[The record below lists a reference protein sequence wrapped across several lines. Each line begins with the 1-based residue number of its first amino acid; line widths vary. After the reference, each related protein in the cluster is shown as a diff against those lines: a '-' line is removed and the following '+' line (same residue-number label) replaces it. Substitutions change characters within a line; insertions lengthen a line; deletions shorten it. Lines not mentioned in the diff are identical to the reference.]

1 MKIKLL
7 FLLLII
13 SINSLTAQDAIEKR
27 VLSLEDCINIALEK
41 NFDIK
46 LSSSQKKLADAD
58 AKVAGGAYLPSANMS
73 MSYNRH
79 LNAQDGGP
87 ISYNIGGQVVTTP
100 GSKAV
105 PNSFSLNAFTNFT
118 IFDGFN
124 RENNYE
130 RSHKNQE
137 YTDKALLNT
146 IEKTK
151 FDIYKQFV
159 NITRNAQIVKIRQE
173 NMTQGQADLDRLRAL
188 LDAGTIP
195 INNVYAQEAELG
207 NREFDLVRSENDFNN
222 SKAILLSLMGIKPD
236 LDYDFKLNSIPENL
250 TDNEIKEFKLK
261 IGSFGSALDKAIQT
275 RYDIQSSNSS
285 VEMAKLGVSM
295 SQAAYLPSLNAS
307 GGWNWNNTE
316 LTAFDIGRSYFGLSL
331 SVPLFDQYRTSYQ
344 VESSNFQLQQATIN
358 RNQLEQSIRTSLKS
372 GFLNLEAAI
381 KQLEITKKSI
391 VSAEKN
397 YESSKER
404 FNVGTSNITDFT
416 LANTNFVTAK
426 INRISAVYNFLSV
439 KRELEFNIGN
449 Y

>member
-7 FLLLII
+7 LLLLFI
-13 SINSLTAQDAIEKR
+13 SINSLSAQDAIEKR
-27 VLSLEDCINIALEK
+27 VLTLEDCINIALEK

-46 LSSSQKKLADAD
+46 LSNSQKKLADAD
-58 AKVAGGAYLPSANMS
+58 AKVAFGAYLPSANLS

-79 LNAQDGGP
+79 INAQDNGP
-87 ISYNIGGQVVTTP
+87 ISYNIGGQVITTP
-100 GSKAV
+100 GVKAV
-105 PNSFSLNAFTNFT
+105 PNSYSLNAYTNYT

-124 RENNYE
+124 RENNYN

-151 FDIYKQFV
+151 FDIYKLFV
-159 NITRNAQIVKIRQE
+159 NITRNSQIVKIRKE
-173 NMTQGQADLDRLRAL
+173 NLNQGQADLDRLKAL
-188 LDAGTIP
+188 LEAGNIP
-195 INNVYAQEAELG
+195 INNIYAQEAELG
-207 NREFDLVRSENDFNN
+207 NREFDLVKSENDFNI
-222 SKAILLSLMGIKPD
+222 SKASLLSLMGIKPD
-236 LDYDFKLNSIPENL
+236 LDYDFKLNSIPDNL
-250 TDNEIKEFKLK
+250 TDDEVRDFKLT
-261 IGSFGSALDKAIQT
+261 IGGFTSALEKAIQT

-316 LTAFDIGRSYFGLSL
+316 LSAFDIGRSYFGLSL
-331 SVPLFDQYRTSYQ
+331 SVPIFDQYRTSYQ

-358 RNQLEQSIRTSLKS
+358 RNQLEQTIRTNLKS

-397 YESSKER
+397 YESTKER

-416 LANTNFVTAK
+416 LANTNFITSK
-426 INRISAVYNFLSV
+426 INRISAVYNFLLV